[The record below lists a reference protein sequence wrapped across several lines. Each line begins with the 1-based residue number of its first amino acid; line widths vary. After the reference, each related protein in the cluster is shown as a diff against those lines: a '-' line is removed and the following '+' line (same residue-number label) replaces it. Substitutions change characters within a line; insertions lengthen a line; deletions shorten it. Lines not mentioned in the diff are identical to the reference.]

1 MDCVSHVVFIQFMRA
16 SNLWGTSL
24 ISKSIMLN
32 AMLQIRAD
40 YRSFLEQSLFL
51 QPCNSQ
57 FKLPQEAISNELYL
71 KLNSKKGQRTA
82 KSRSKW
88 WQNEC
93 TASFFILHSP
103 FLVFSSWSKGTFFTS
118 TFLEV
123 TQTLNI
129 SQTILAKCSPN
140 IKTISI

>member
-1 MDCVSHVVFIQFMRA
+1 MDYVFHVVFMQFMKVFNSWA
-16 SNLWGTSL
+16 TFL
-24 ISKSIMLN
+24 ISKSIILN
-32 AMLQIRAD
+32 AIIRIRTD
-40 YRSFLEQSLFL
+40 CRSSLARSLFL
-51 QPCNSQ
+51 QHCNSQ
-57 FKLPQEAISNELYL
+57 FKLPQEAISNELCQ
-71 KLNSKKGQRTA
+71 KLNSKKVLKTA

-88 WQNEC
+88 WQNAC

-103 FLVFSSWSKGTFFTS
+103 FLVFSSWSKATFFTN

-140 IKTISI
+140 IKTTSI

>member
-1 MDCVSHVVFIQFMRA
+1 MDYVFHVVFMQFMKVFN
-16 SNLWGTSL
+16 SWITSL
-24 ISKSIMLN
+24 ISKSIILN
-32 AMLQIRAD
+32 AIIRIRTD
-40 YRSFLEQSLFL
+40 YRSSLARSLFY
-51 QPCNSQ
+51 QHCNSQ
-57 FKLPQEAISNELYL
+57 FKLPQEAILNELYQ

-88 WQNEC
+88 WQNVY
-93 TASFFILHSP
+93 TASFFILHLP

-123 TQTLNI
+123 TRTLNI
-129 SQTILAKCSPN
+129 SQTILAKCSLN